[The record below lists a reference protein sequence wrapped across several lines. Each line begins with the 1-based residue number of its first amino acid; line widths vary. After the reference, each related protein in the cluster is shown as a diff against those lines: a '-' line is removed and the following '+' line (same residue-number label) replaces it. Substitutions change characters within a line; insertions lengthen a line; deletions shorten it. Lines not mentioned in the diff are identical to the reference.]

1 MSPKCSMSGKCF
13 VVTPSASVK
22 GSCGWGISGGSAPET
37 PSGRMVVTEVSSVV
51 VAVKPTTAPSS
62 SSTSSTV
69 TVLCP
74 TLFPVSGS
82 VIPLS
87 SSSGRASCPARAS
100 LSTSAVPV
108 AVLPGVSPTVM
119 LLSPSLKTGS
129 MASLEEAAVLS
140 TVSNWPGTSVVM
152 VSPST
157 VSVTGSLSSVTAS
170 PVTVSAVVVSWP
182 VSRPLSWMTR
192 PSSSST
198 VVSVVV
204 AAPSTTGSSPS
215 GLAQVISVVMV
226 VVLPS
231 SLVTVSVVSA
241 AKAGTLDRLTL
252 IAAASTSASPLW
264 NFLKILGILFIT
276 APFHKNVTVDL
287 VPPDIPALRLCPGE
301 QLDPRDIAHEPDDAL
316 PRLLGFP
323 AVFLDVG
330 EDHLMDAGGHPAG
343 VPPCGKEADLGV
355 GPRPVP
361 KPPEQA
367 VRLLVLVV
375 ISTS

>member
-1 MSPKCSMSGKCF
+1 M
-13 VVTPSASVK
+13 
-22 GSCGWGISGGSAPET
+22 
-37 PSGRMVVTEVSSVV
+37 TEVSSVV

-69 TVLCP
+69 TVLWP
-74 TLFPVSGS
+74 MLSPVSGS
-82 VIPLS
+82 VISQS
-87 SSSGRASCPARAS
+87 SASGRASCPARAA

-108 AVLPGVSPTVM
+108 AVLPGVSSTVT
-119 LLSPSLKTGS
+119 LLSPSLKMGS
-129 MASLEEAAVLS
+129 TASLEEAAELS
-140 TVSNWPGTSVVM
+140 TVSNSPGASVVM
-152 VSPST
+152 VSPSA
-157 VSVTGSLSSVTAS
+157 VSVTGSLSSTVV
-170 PVTVSAVVVSWP
+170 PLVTVSVVTVSWP
-182 VSRPLSWMTR
+182 VSLPLSWMTR

-231 SLVTVSVVSA
+231 SLAAASVVPA
-241 AKAGTLDRLTL
+241 AKAGTLDRLTH
-252 IAAASTSASPLW
+252 IAADNARASPLW

-276 APFHKNVTVDL
+276 APFHNNVTVDL

-301 QLDPRDIAHEPDDAL
+301 QLDPGDIAHEPDDAL

-361 KPPEQA
+361 QPPEQT
-367 VRLLVLVV
+367 VRLLVLLDPDEGRRLVGEAPALQDGQPLPQGG
-375 ISTS
+375 TSPTGTGRSPCPPARLRAGP